1 METPNKNYVDN
12 EGYGGTVLI
21 LSKDKNAFYGYTN
34 SNCTAEEIAKA
45 WNKSIATTSG
55 LGLALTSYDGEIWF
69 YAEFTVTYYK
79 PIEKYTMP
87 VLRTEKTLSEFKHL
101 LINGT
106 LDGNVEILYNIEK
119 EPEEL
124 SPEEKAKI
132 EKIETIKMLT
142 REFDCQF
149 FTDEE
154 LLFYLEKN
162 SGDIEKTVYECLLIK
177 SMNTEISVSGLTCQD
192 TSRYF
197 KMLAQ
202 KYRPSNTGILL
213 GG

>member
-1 METPNKNYVDN
+1 METPNKNYADN
-12 EGYGGTVLI
+12 EGYGGTFLI
-21 LSKDKNAFYGYTN
+21 LSKDKNVLYGSTN
-34 SNCTAEEIAKA
+34 SNCTAEEIAKI
-45 WNKSIATTSG
+45 WNKSITTTSG
-55 LGLALTSYDGEIWF
+55 FGLTLTSYDNEILF
-69 YAEFTVTYYK
+69 YTEFTTVCYR

-87 VLRTEKTLSEFKHL
+87 ILRTEKTLSEFKHL
-101 LINGT
+101 LMNGT
-106 LDGNVEILYNIEK
+106 LDGNVEVLYEIEK

-124 SPEEKAKI
+124 PPEEKAKI

-162 SGDIEKTVYECLLIK
+162 SGDTEKTVYECLLIK